1 MKVMFA
7 VLVLALATLFAA
19 PKPASAT
26 TTASDLQKYCK
37 TAEENHT
44 KGTLTIENGFCIGYV
59 SGFFDLVSQGAIFR
73 VGGKFFG
80 LIIVKETTTGN
91 AVTIFAKYMETHS
104 EPSDEDANAAL
115 LAALYDAKIIAIVPV
130 AENSQVQ

>member
-19 PKPASAT
+19 AKPASAA
-26 TTASDLQKYCK
+26 TTAGELQSYCK
-37 TAEENHT
+37 TAEENHA
-44 KGTLTIENGFCIGYV
+44 KGTLTTENGYCIGYV
-59 SGFFDLVSQGAIFR
+59 SGFFDLVSQGTIFR
-73 VGGKFFG
+73 IKGKFYG

-91 AVTIFAKYMETHS
+91 AVIIFAKYMTTHS
-104 EPSDEDANAAL
+104 ENPNEDATGAL
-115 LAALYDAKIIAIVPV
+115 LDALYEAKILAVVPV